1 MNSRFLASRGG
12 RFAHGALTLAIGM
25 VAFAAASPPTPS
37 TYRWLAAGTL
47 VVIAGFIVA
56 AVLSAAE
63 FTGYTLL
70 IAGMAPLAGFYYV
83 CGALFVLGKGT
94 TLGSAIGV
102 VALFVF
108 AAGILLSLRSP
119 GGAPT
124 SATNVGH
131 ALPAER

>member
-25 VAFAAASPPTPS
+25 VAFAAASPPTAG

-70 IAGMAPLAGFYYV
+70 ISGLAPLAGFYYV
-83 CGALFVLGKGT
+83 CGALFVMGKGT
-94 TLGSAIGV
+94 TLGSAIGT

-119 GGAPT
+119 AGSPRAASKVGQA
-124 SATNVGH
+124 AT
-131 ALPAER
+131 AER

>member
-25 VAFAAASPPTPS
+25 VAFAAASPPTAS

-70 IAGMAPLAGFYYV
+70 IAGLAPLAGFYYV
-83 CGALFVLGKGT
+83 CGALFVMGKGA
-94 TLGSAIGV
+94 TLGSAIGT

-108 AAGILLSLRSP
+108 AAGILLGLRSP
-119 GGAPT
+119 AGSPRAA
-124 SATNVGH
+124 SKVGH
-131 ALPAER
+131 AATAER